1 MARARGVR
9 VHLTGSRRRR
19 RGGHAF
25 PDALPPSPWEDSSCS
40 LQSHPWVT
48 TPDETGGGAALVAI
62 CNCRPSTWMCARAS
76 ASRVLLAHTVGAG
89 AWRDR
94 SFSQKSPERVLFYTL
109 CTVNSTCAPGLS
121 SYAGPGIEKIG
132 LVSCRLTSVTPVK
145 SQDKKTVIVQYS
157 STRVL

>member
-1 MARARGVR
+1 
-9 VHLTGSRRRR
+9 
-19 RGGHAF
+19 
-25 PDALPPSPWEDSSCS
+25 
-40 LQSHPWVT
+40 
-48 TPDETGGGAALVAI
+48 
-62 CNCRPSTWMCARAS
+62 MCARAS

-121 SYAGPGIEKIG
+121 SYAGPGIENIG
-132 LVSCRLTSVTPVK
+132 PERLVSCRLTSVTPVK